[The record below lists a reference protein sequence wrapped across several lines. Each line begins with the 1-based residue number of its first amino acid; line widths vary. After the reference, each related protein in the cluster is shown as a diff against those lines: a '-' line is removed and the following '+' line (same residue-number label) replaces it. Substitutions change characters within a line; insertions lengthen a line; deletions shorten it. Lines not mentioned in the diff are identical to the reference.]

1 MSFAIC
7 QVSVAPVRSANTDMA
22 EMVTQLLFGEK
33 VVILERE
40 KKWVKIKADFDGYEG
55 FVDPKQLFELSENEY
70 QQLNMNFYT
79 TDAFNLAVENDLPLT
94 LPLGAVLPNY
104 NQNTFGFGGKEF
116 QYLGEVIQAVKVK
129 KLLIDF
135 AILYLNVPYLWGGK
149 STFGI
154 DCSGLVQQVYKLCG
168 YKLPRDASQQAEV
181 GEVLSFLEETEPGD
195 LAFFDNQD
203 GKIIHVGIVL
213 EYGKIIHAHGKVRID
228 PLDTNGIFNTDSQE
242 YSHKLRFLKRIIPN

>member
-7 QVSVAPVRSANTDMA
+7 QVSVAPVRAANSDTA

-33 VVILERE
+33 VEVLEHE

-55 FVDPKQLFELSENEY
+55 YIDPKQILELTEEEY
-70 QQLNMNFYT
+70 NQLNCNFFT
-79 TDAFNLAVENDLPLT
+79 TDAFNLAVENDLPLA
-94 LPLGAVLPNY
+94 LPLGAVLPNFK
-104 NQNTFGFGGKEF
+104 NNAFSFGDKEF
-116 QYLGEVIQAVKVK
+116 QYLGDVMQPMKIKN
-129 KLLIDF
+129 LLIDF
-135 AILYLNVPYLWGGK
+135 AKLYLNVSYLWGGK

-181 GEVLSFLEETEPGD
+181 GEVLSFLEEAEPGD
-195 LAFFDNQD
+195 LAFFDND
-203 GKIIHVGIVL
+203 EGKIIHVGIIL

-228 PLDTNGIFNTDSQE
+228 PIDTNGIFNTDAQE
-242 YSHKLRFLKRIIPN
+242 YSHKLRFLKRIIN